1 MATRLETEFLGA
13 DQIAAWDAL
22 VDRAPHATVFQS
34 TRWTNAL
41 ADAFGRR
48 GRILGVFRNGVLVGG
63 VPTYERHFAGLAMT
77 NPPVVAGYAGVLL
90 DLPEYERSG
99 RSISETEQILEAL
112 VAGVRERFA
121 FARFTHAPGLADTR
135 PFQWAGWRVTPR
147 YTYRI
152 APRESEEMLASFE
165 HNARKKIRRAEEAG
179 LVVQRVEKTSEL
191 ISAYAASY
199 RRHRTPP
206 PVPESVLSTLAD
218 RLLREGIARAYVV
231 RGADG
236 ADHAFQIQIADAHAS
251 YAWIAGTAPEHM
263 AEGGFSLM
271 LWKILRDASEANVV
285 FDFMGANT
293 PTIARFK
300 RAFGG
305 ELAPYW
311 ETLHATRVARALVVI
326 RHLGRG

>member
-1 MATRLETEFLGA
+1 MATRLETAFVEGNDL
-13 DQIAAWDAL
+13 AAWDAL
-22 VDRAPHATVFQS
+22 VERAAHATVFQS
-34 TRWTNAL
+34 ARWTSAL
-41 ADAFGRR
+41 AEAFGRR
-48 GRILGVFRNGVLVGG
+48 GRVLGVFRNGVLVGG
-63 VPTYERHFAGLAMT
+63 VPTYERRFAGLVMT
-77 NPPVVAGYAGVLL
+77 NPPVVAGYAGALV
-90 DLPEYERSG
+90 DLPEYERAG
-99 RSISETEQILEAL
+99 RAISESEQILEAL

-121 FARFTHAPGLADTR
+121 YARFTHAPGLVDSR

-152 APRESEEMLASFE
+152 APRGADEMLASFE

-179 LVVQRVEKTSEL
+179 LVVQCVEKTSEL

-199 RRHRTPP
+199 RRHRTGP
-206 PVPESVLSTLAD
+206 PVPEPVLAALAD

-236 ADHAFQIQIADAHAS
+236 ADHAFQIQITDKRTS

-271 LWKILRDASEANVV
+271 LWRILRDTSQANVM

-300 RAFGG
+300 RAFGC

-311 ETLHATRVARALVVI
+311 ESLHATRIARVLVAL
-326 RHLGRG
+326 RHFGRG